1 MSTWYICLFNQ
12 FKVSGKYDNRRT
24 SEFPEHEFTEVYWTK
39 GFSVLKSKHWEMI
52 QSVFCFTNTIC
63 HLGQIRALE

>member
-1 MSTWYICLFNQ
+1 MSTWYICQFNQ

-39 GFSVLKSKHWEMI
+39 DFSVLKSKQWEMI